1 MDTPSLWENVNG
13 VELSGWGTEL
23 EDLNILDSVLTDP
36 AMIEPYGRYGVD
48 ADGDGKADPY
58 SKNGLSH

>member
-1 MDTPSLWENVNG
+1 MNG